1 MRESEM
7 QEPLLQPIAASW
19 SGTGS
24 VATTSLAITTRA
36 RRSSRSAAAQ
46 ALRASTIL
54 VARTEPWVVTTRG
67 GRDRSSF
74 VIGECSKTR
83 TPAAIA
89 TRLRPRAS
97 LDRRGREPHGLV
109 GSADLLQRPELRP
122 PAEHEATVP
131 AARSST
137 AHVGLDEDDVQRWIV
152 LLQSDRGPEARE
164 AAADDADVGALLAL
178 ESRRVLGSDE
188 RLLEP
193 EAPHE
198 ATVVDRPM

>member
-1 MRESEM
+1 MRVRAGAPRHLAGI
-7 QEPLLQPIAASW
+7 EPRERRVTVLLDGFERLIPRAELGA
-19 SGTGS
+19 
-24 VATTSLAITTRA
+24 A
-36 RRSSRSAAAQ
+36 RRRPQPPVAPVVRIHAVLAAK
-46 ALRASTIL
+46 RADA
-54 VARTEPWVVTTRG
+54 V
-67 GRDRSSF
+67 DR
-74 VIGECSKTR
+74 
-83 TPAAIA
+83 
-89 TRLRPRAS
+89 
-97 LDRRGREPHGLV
+97 LDRREREPHGLV